1 MAGLNEIC
9 ITQTAATVL
18 ALLGEKKGAEMVE
31 PDRRVLAQA
40 EKLYG
45 AGGCDRVFMY
55 HPDAVAMWI
64 YEKYRAHFAQLEK
77 RAALRLP
84 MRSVVPPVTPVAFAS
99 MYSGLQPAQ
108 HGIMKYEKP
117 VLGVET
123 VFDRLPEAGKRV
135 AVISTQGDSISL
147 IFLERQ
153 VDYFI
158 YPTKQECNE
167 KAMGLIAEDTY
178 DLIVLYNGDY
188 DYYMHRRTPEGKR
201 ALQALDENIDTWCGI
216 YDRIRDC
223 WKGHCTALAFAPD
236 HGCHRMLGFL
246 GTHGKEEPCDMN
258 IMHFYSFLQEQAE
271 P

>member
-18 ALLGEKKGAEMVE
+18 ALLGEKKGAEMAE
-31 PDRRVLAQA
+31 PDRRVLTQA

-45 AGGCDRVFMY
+45 AGGCGRVFMY

-167 KAMGLIAEDTY
+167 KAM
-178 DLIVLYNGDY
+178 
-188 DYYMHRRTPEGKR
+188 
-201 ALQALDENIDTWCGI
+201 
-216 YDRIRDC
+216 
-223 WKGHCTALAFAPD
+223 
-236 HGCHRMLGFL
+236 
-246 GTHGKEEPCDMN
+246 
-258 IMHFYSFLQEQAE
+258 YSFYLV
-271 P
+271 

>member
-1 MAGLNEIC
+1 
-9 ITQTAATVL
+9 
-18 ALLGEKKGAEMVE
+18 
-31 PDRRVLAQA
+31 
-40 EKLYG
+40 
-45 AGGCDRVFMY
+45 
-55 HPDAVAMWI
+55 
-64 YEKYRAHFAQLEK
+64 
-77 RAALRLP
+77 
-84 MRSVVPPVTPVAFAS
+84 

-201 ALQALDENIDTWCGI
+201 ALQALDENINTWCGI
-216 YDRIRDC
+216 YDRIR
-223 WKGHCTALAFAPD
+223 TAGRTPYRAGLCPGSWLSPDAWLPWNPWEGGALRYEYHAF
-236 HGCHRMLGFL
+236 L
-246 GTHGKEEPCDMN
+246 
-258 IMHFYSFLQEQAE
+258 
-271 P
+271 

>member
-1 MAGLNEIC
+1 MDGLNEVC

-18 ALLGEKKGAEMVE
+18 TLFGGKKGTQMAE
-31 PDRRVLAQA
+31 PDQRVLEQA
-40 EKLYG
+40 EKSWG
-45 AGGCDRVFMY
+45 SKGCDRVFMY

-64 YEKYRAHFAQLEK
+64 YEKYRPRFAELEK
-77 RAALRLP
+77 RAQLRLP

-117 VLGVET
+117 VLRAET
-123 VFDRLPEAGKRV
+123 VFDRLPEAGKRAAIV
-135 AVISTQGDSISL
+135 STQGDSISL

-167 KAMGLIAEDTY
+167 KAMELIKEDSH

-188 DYYMHRRTPEGKR
+188 DYHMHRRTPEGKR
-201 ALQALDENIDTWCGI
+201 ALQALDENIATWCGI
-216 YDRIRDC
+216 YDHISKC
-223 WKGHCTALAFAPD
+223 WKGHRSALAFAPD
-236 HGCHRMLGFL
+236 HGCHRMLGVL

-258 IMHFYSFLQEQAE
+258 IMHFYSFL
-271 P
+271 

>member
-18 ALLGEKKGAEMVE
+18 ALLGEKKGAEMAG

-99 MYSGLQPAQ
+99 MYSGLQ
-108 HGIMKYEKP
+108 
-117 VLGVET
+117 
-123 VFDRLPEAGKRV
+123 RR
-135 AVISTQGDSISL
+135 S
-147 IFLERQ
+147 
-153 VDYFI
+153 
-158 YPTKQECNE
+158 
-167 KAMGLIAEDTY
+167 MGL
-178 DLIVLYNGDY
+178 
-188 DYYMHRRTPEGKR
+188 
-201 ALQALDENIDTWCGI
+201 
-216 YDRIRDC
+216 
-223 WKGHCTALAFAPD
+223 
-236 HGCHRMLGFL
+236 
-246 GTHGKEEPCDMN
+246 
-258 IMHFYSFLQEQAE
+258 
-271 P
+271 

>member
-1 MAGLNEIC
+1 MDGLNDIC

-18 ALLGEKKGAEMVE
+18 ALLGEKKAADMAAA
-31 PDRRVLAQA
+31 DSRVLEQA
-40 EKLYG
+40 GKSFGEK
-45 AGGCDRVFMY
+45 GCDRVFMY

-64 YEKYRAHFAQLEK
+64 YEKYRARFAQMEK
-77 RAALRLP
+77 RAVLRLP

-117 VLGVET
+117 VLRVET
-123 VFDRLPEAGKRV
+123 VFDRLPGDGKRAAIV
-135 AVISTQGDSISL
+135 STRGDSISL

-167 KAMGLIAEDTY
+167 KALELIAEDNH
-178 DLIVLYNGDY
+178 DLIILYNGDY
-188 DYYMHRRTPEGKR
+188 DYHMHRRTPEGKR
-201 ALQALDENIDTWCGI
+201 ALQALDENIGTWCGI
-216 YDRIRDC
+216 HDRIRDC
-223 WKGHCTALAFAPD
+223 WKEHHTALAFAPD
-236 HGCHRMLGFL
+236 HGCHRWLGFL

-258 IMHFYSFLQEQAE
+258 IMHFYSFL
-271 P
+271 

>member
-18 ALLGEKKGAEMVE
+18 ALLGEKKGTEMAE

-77 RAALRLP
+77 RAALRLT

-188 DYYMHRRTPEGKR
+188 DYYMHRRT
-201 ALQALDENIDTWCGI
+201 QMC
-216 YDRIRDC
+216 IRDREC
-223 WKGHCTALAFAPD
+223 GGSWD
-236 HGCHRMLGFL
+236 
-246 GTHGKEEPCDMN
+246 
-258 IMHFYSFLQEQAE
+258 
-271 P
+271 